1 MKKDIFN
8 TFSLLEI
15 TNPHCNNP
23 YIFTKENIIK
33 EFHMNFISLCLNLFF
48 YLVMMKVMDHLF
60 SKCTCMHHFE

>member
-8 TFSLLEI
+8 TFYLLEI

-48 YLVMMKVMDHLF
+48 SSSYDESYGPSFFK
-60 SKCTCMHHFE
+60 MHMHAPF